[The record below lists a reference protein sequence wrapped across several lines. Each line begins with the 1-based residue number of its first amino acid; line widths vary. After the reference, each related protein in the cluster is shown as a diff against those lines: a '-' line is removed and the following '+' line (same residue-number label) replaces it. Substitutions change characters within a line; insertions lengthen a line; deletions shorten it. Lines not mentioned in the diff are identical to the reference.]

1 MDEAIKGAI
10 LGGLLGAALVAFEYM
25 ALTKDAKERAEKL
38 HRKPELDDTARLRIR
53 TMARFAFIALPLLFG
68 AGFWLIW
75 G

>member
-10 LGGLLGAALVAFEYM
+10 LGGVVGAVLVALEYM
-25 ALTKDAKERAEKL
+25 MLSKDAKEKAVKL
-38 HRKPELDDTARLRIR
+38 HRKPELDEVARLRIR
-53 TMARFAFIALPLLFG
+53 TIARFALVLPILFG

>member
-10 LGGLLGAALVAFEYM
+10 LGGVIGAALVALEYM
-25 ALTKDAKERAEKL
+25 LLSKDAKEKAVKL
-38 HRKPELDDTARLRIR
+38 HRKPELDEVARLRIR
-53 TMARFAFIALPLLFG
+53 TISRFALVLPILFG

>member
-10 LGGLLGAALVAFEYM
+10 LGGVIGIVLVALEYLM
-25 ALTKDAKERAEKL
+25 LSKAAKERAEKL
-38 HRKPELDDTARLRIR
+38 HKTPELDEVARLRIK
-53 TMARFAFIALPLLFG
+53 TIARFAFVLPVLFG

>member
-10 LGGLLGAALVAFEYM
+10 LGGVVGAVLVALEYM
-25 ALTKDAKERAEKL
+25 MLKKDAEERAVKL
-38 HRKPELDDTARLRIR
+38 HRKPELDEVARLRIK
-53 TMARFAFIALPLLFG
+53 TITRFAFVLPILFG